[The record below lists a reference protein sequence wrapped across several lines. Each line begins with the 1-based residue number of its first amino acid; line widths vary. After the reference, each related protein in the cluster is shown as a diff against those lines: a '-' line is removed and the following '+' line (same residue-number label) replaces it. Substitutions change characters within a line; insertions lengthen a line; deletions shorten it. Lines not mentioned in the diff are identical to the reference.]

1 MNLQESIFSW
11 YDVPE
16 DIKNLLLLA
25 AENWEN
31 TLEAQEYIN
40 QALDKAGNN
49 TDVLVSAYRFF
60 FYKRNY
66 QAALKITD
74 KVLDKI
80 EKSEHLPEDWK
91 QLKPILISR
100 QDEPQIRLYLSTY
113 AASGFIFARLGEV
126 AKAKELTQKIKEIN
140 NTSEFAAATVSD
152 VLTRPLEE
160 EDY

>member
-16 DIKNLLLLA
+16 DIKSLLLLA
-25 AENWEN
+25 ADNWEN
-31 TLEAQEYIN
+31 TSESEKYIN

-74 KVLDKI
+74 KVLDKVK
-80 EKSEHLPEDWK
+80 KSEKLPEDWQ

-100 QDEPQIRLYLSTY
+100 QDDPQIRLYLSTY

-126 AKAKELTQKIKEIN
+126 EKAKELTQKVKEIN

-152 VLTRPLEE
+152 VLTRPVDEE
-160 EDY
+160 ED